1 MIEMKLT
8 IDASPALLEVAR
20 TFASAFAAGSIP
32 APVEGPAPA
41 PVEEPAPAPAPA
53 PVEETAPAEEP
64 APAPAPE
71 PAKKAPAK
79 KTTAKKTAA
88 KKAAP
93 APAKEEAPAAPA
105 ITLNDLTRAGADFID
120 KTGRVDDLTLVLQK
134 KYECASMINLDAAR
148 YADFAADLNRLAA
161 GETAEAVIG

>member
-32 APVEGPAPA
+32 VPVEEKPAGGLPA
-41 PVEEPAPAPAPA
+41 PVEEPAPAPAP
-53 PVEETAPAEEP
+53 VEET

-79 KTTAKKTAA
+79 KTTAKKTTA